1 MTGSATN
8 FNPRAPRGARQG
20 SIIDLKAR
28 PRDNFNPRAPRGA
41 RLNGIHTKT
50 GNHYFNP
57 RAPRGARPSPPI
69 PGRRDIRDF
78 NPRAPRGARL
88 RYRLRIPARQPYFNP
103 RAPRG
108 ARLSRAI
115 DSAEAKSISIHVPR
129 EGHDLVAK
137 NTLSRCRRFQSTC
150 PARGTTPLTRVV
162 YPCPA
167 FQSTCPARGTTCHN
181 AQQRPRNAYF
191 NPRAPRGARLSISAY
206 SSRVGSFQS
215 TCPARGTTPCCAGF
229 KFFFRISI
237 HVPREGHDPNLAAW
251 AASYA
256 QFQSTCPARG
266 TTTSTRLQGAYT
278 RQFQS
283 TCPARG
289 TTGHLRRG
297 FLRLDNFNPRA
308 PRGARRAYEA
318 AHAAKFGISIHV
330 PREGHDARGIYYTRY
345 IQEFQ
350 STCPARGTTRAE
362 RNCHEL

>member
-1 MTGSATN
+1 MPLNVGAGRREISIHVPREGHDRLFCLRKTQLFKISIHVPREGHDAKIYLFADCGGIAFQSTCPARGTTKMQWIHKAQPAH

-215 TCPARGTTPCCAGF
+215 TCPARGTT
-229 KFFFRISI
+229 I
-237 HVPREGHDPNLAAW
+237 L
-251 AASYA
+251 SYTITIWRRT
-256 QFQSTCPARG
+256 FQSTCPARG
-266 TTTSTRLQGAYT
+266 TTTL
-278 RQFQS
+278 
-283 TCPARG
+283 
-289 TTGHLRRG
+289 
-297 FLRLDNFNPRA
+297 
-308 PRGARRAYEA
+308 
-318 AHAAKFGISIHV
+318 
-330 PREGHDARGIYYTRY
+330 
-345 IQEFQ
+345 
-350 STCPARGTTRAE
+350 
-362 RNCHEL
+362 